1 MKKALVIGSGFTGCM
16 FSMMLREKGWEVTVI
31 EKAPVTGGGVRTF
44 YHGGHPFT
52 YGPRHFIGPEEN
64 YKAFEFLEKFVP
76 MRHIK
81 KLNYSYQEKDDF
93 FASYPIHADDIDQLS
108 DAEQI
113 KKELASLPEESKAMN
128 FEEFWIGRV
137 GETLYDR
144 FNKYYNL
151 KAWQLTD
158 NRQMDFGFEATVKRK
173 PLETESRYEFHTGY
187 ISAYPTVPEGYNNFF
202 DVALNGCEVLLNSEV
217 ANFDLDNC
225 KVHLNN
231 GEVLSGDLLISTI
244 SPDVL
249 LDYCWGE
256 LAYVGRDFFK
266 IVLPIE
272 HALPED
278 VYFLYYPNASE
289 QQTRVTEFKKFTI
302 HKSPNTLITLEVPSM
317 NNKLYPT
324 MIKKQ
329 VDLAQK
335 YIDALPDNILSVGR
349 MGTYR
354 YVDMDDIILQGLAF
368 RSDI

>member
-16 FSMMLREKGWEVTVI
+16 FSMMLREKGWDITVI
-31 EKAPVTGGGVRTF
+31 EKAPIAGGGVRTF

-64 YKAFEFLEKFVP
+64 IKALEFLEKYVP
-76 MRHIK
+76 MRHID
-81 KLNYSYQEKDDF
+81 KLNYNYQEKDDF

-113 KKELASLPEESKAMN
+113 KKELAALPEESEAMN

-137 GETLYDR
+137 GETLYER

-151 KAWQLTD
+151 KAWQLQD
-158 NRQMDFGFEATVKRK
+158 NKEMDFGFEATVKRK
-173 PLETESRYEFHTGY
+173 PLETGPRYEFHTGY
-187 ISAYPTVPEGYNNFF
+187 LNAYPTAPDGYNKFF
-202 DVALNGCEVLLNSEV
+202 EVALDGCKILLNTEITD
-217 ANFDLDNC
+217 FDLDNC
-225 KVHLNN
+225 SVHLKN
-231 GEVLSGDLLISTI
+231 GETISSDLMISTI
-244 SPDVL
+244 SPDDL
-249 LDYCWGE
+249 FDRCWGE

-272 HALPED
+272 QVLPND

-289 QQTRVTEFKKFTI
+289 QQTRVTEFKKFTR

-317 NNKLYPT
+317 KNKLYPT

-329 VDLAQK
+329 VDLAQR
-335 YIDALPDNILSVGR
+335 YIDALPDNVLSVGR

-354 YVDMDDIILQGLAF
+354 YVDIDDIILQGLAF
-368 RSDI
+368 KAGI